1 MLDGGFIQNSK
12 LLIQNFAACAEC
24 AFPTDH
30 FLTGFT
36 ELTGLAGLGQE
47 DCGAAA
53 VAGNE

>member
-1 MLDGGFIQNSK
+1 LKQVFEKPDNSGQSFGIKRILDSK
-12 LLIQNFAACAEC
+12 K
-24 AFPTDH
+24 H